1 MFILDQKNMK
11 PVESSN
17 LKALHYDEVEKKLY
31 IKFHNARIFVYFKVP
46 EQEYL
51 DLYNAPSCGKKFHI
65 SIKGKYDCEEYRD

>member
-1 MFILDQKNMK
+1 MLDQKKMI

-17 LKALHYDEVEKKLY
+17 LKAILYDEKEKKLY
-31 IKFHNARIFVYFKVP
+31 IKFNNGRIFVYFKVP

-51 DLYNAPSCGKKFHI
+51 DLYNAPYLGRKFHI